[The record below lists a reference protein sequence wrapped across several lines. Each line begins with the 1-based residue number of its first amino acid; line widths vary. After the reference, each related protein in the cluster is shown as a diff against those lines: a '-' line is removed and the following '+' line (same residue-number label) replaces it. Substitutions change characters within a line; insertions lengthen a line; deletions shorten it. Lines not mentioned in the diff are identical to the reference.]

1 MVRLRLPPKKAYP
14 HEITYKEK
22 VVDDD
27 DIWGNG
33 ETVKETTLKH
43 VRVDESYD
51 FKRNGVNATDDMPN
65 ALISLFKKYNSNMPN
80 FENQNTITF
89 NGKEFAILSVIPFF
103 ATSNE
108 VIGYELEVK

>member
-1 MVRLRLPPKKAYP
+1 MVRLRLPPKNAYP
-14 HEITYKEK
+14 HEIIYKES

-33 ETVKETTLKH
+33 ETVVETTLKH

-65 ALISLFKKYNSNMPN
+65 ALISLFKKYNADIPK
-80 FENQNTITF
+80 FKNQNTIMF
-89 NGKEFAILSVIPFF
+89 KDKEFTILSVIPLNFM
-103 ATSNE
+103 SDE

>member
-1 MVRLRLPPKKAYP
+1 MARLRLPPKKAYP
-14 HEITYKEK
+14 HEIIYKEI

-33 ETVKETTLKH
+33 ETDKKTTLKH

-51 FKRNGVNATDDMPN
+51 FKRNGVNANDDMPN
-65 ALISLFKKYNSNMPN
+65 SLISLFKKYNANMPE
-80 FENQNTITF
+80 FKNQNTVKF
-89 NGKEFAILSVIPFF
+89 NGKELTILAVIPLYF
-103 ATSNE
+103 TSDE